1 VKVFLYYIGKP
12 RDPHANAIAAEF
24 LKRSSRYA
32 DCEMREIRYSTA
44 HKGHQG
50 AKAKTACALPHRFD
64 LFAKHPSAR
73 KIFLDPAGRAL
84 DSAAFIQLIERAE
97 QESRDLVFLIGGHD
111 GLPPEWRPR
120 ADVLLS
126 LSSMTF
132 PHELARAML
141 AEQIYRAFTTLRG
154 HPYPR

>member
-1 VKVFLYYIGKP
+1 MKVFLYYIGKP

-32 DCEMREIRYSTA
+32 DCEMREIVPA
-44 HKGHQG
+44 
-50 AKAKTACALPHRFD
+50 RFD
-64 LFAKHPSAR
+64 LFAKHPSGR
-73 KIFLDPAGRAL
+73 KVFLDPAGRSI
-84 DSAAFIQLIERAE
+84 DSPRFIEIVKQAE
-97 QESRDLVFLIGGHD
+97 DEGRDLVFLIGGHD
-111 GLPPEWRPR
+111 GLPQQWEGR
-120 ADVLLS
+120 ADLLLS
-126 LSSMTF
+126 LSPMTF

>member
-1 VKVFLYYIGKP
+1 VYVYYIGKA
-12 RDPHANAIAAEF
+12 RDVHANAIAAEF

-32 DCEMREIRYSTA
+32 TCEMREIVA
-44 HKGHQG
+44 G
-50 AKAKTACALPHRFD
+50 RFD

-73 KIFLDPAGRAL
+73 RVFLDPAGKTF
-84 DSAAFIQLIERAE
+84 DSAAFIHLVQEAE
-97 QESRDLVFLIGGHD
+97 QRTQDLVFLIGGHE
-111 GLPPEWRPR
+111 GLPEEWKPK

-126 LSSMTF
+126 LSPMTF
-132 PHELARAML
+132 PHELVRAML

>member
-1 VKVFLYYIGKP
+1 VKVFVYYIGKQ
-12 RDPHANAIAAEF
+12 RDVHANAIASEF

-32 DCEMREIRYSTA
+32 DCEMREIVPGRA
-44 HKGHQG
+44 
-50 AKAKTACALPHRFD
+50 D
-64 LFAKHPSAR
+64 LFAKHPAAR

-84 DSAAFIQLIERAE
+84 DSAGFVQLVRAAE
-97 QESRDLVFLIGGHD
+97 LESRDLVFLLGGHD
-111 GLPPEWRPR
+111 GLPPDWKNR
-120 ADVLLS
+120 ADMLLS
-126 LSSMTF
+126 LSPMTF